1 MATHSSVCLENPRDG
16 EAWWAAIYGV
26 TQSHTRLQG
35 LAAAAAW
42 ELVQGTFL
50 VLLWGT
56 SIWEPRVMLC
66 PLFPFTYS
74 HSRGYEEEMHPSS
87 IDSAILSML
96 PHISEPGFLI
106 LTLNCSWSPTT
117 YRDVVV
123 NKITSKT
130 MSYCSFILAEE
141 RSSTI
146 NFPSDATNNLI
157 SIVIIQGKN
166 IRAHYKGKK
175 FLYVYIYGLPWWLR
189 W

>member
-1 MATHSSVCLENPRDG
+1 
-16 EAWWAAIYGV
+16 
-26 TQSHTRLQG
+26 
-35 LAAAAAW
+35 
-42 ELVQGTFL
+42 
-50 VLLWGT
+50 
-56 SIWEPRVMLC
+56 MLC

-74 HSRGYEEEMHPSS
+74 HSRGYEEELHPSS
-87 IDSAILSML
+87 IDSAVLSML

-146 NFPSDATNNLI
+146 NFPSYATNNLI

-166 IRAHYKGKK
+166 IRAYYKGKK
-175 FLYVYIYGLPWWLR
+175 IFICLYIWASLVAQMVKNPPAMWETWVRFLGWGDPLEEGMATHSSILAWRISIDRGSWRATVHRATKNWTRLSY
-189 W
+189 